1 LRVYVTNKRNQPLMP
16 TTPKKA
22 RLLLGAGKAKV
33 VNQIPFTIQLLYA
46 TGEHI
51 QVISLGIDA
60 GTKHIGVSATSEKEV
75 LFEAEIIL
83 RTDVVELLATRRA
96 FRRARRSRK
105 TRYRQ
110 AQFQNRRRP
119 EGWLAPSVQ
128 NKVNTHLKIIHQVH
142 RILPVEQITIEVA
155 QFDIQKVNHP
165 DIEGVGYQQG
175 EQLGFWNVRE
185 YVFFRDGHQCQHC
198 RGRSRD
204 PILNVHH
211 IESRKTGGDAPNN
224 LITLCESCHHHIHRE
239 GLEHLFQRL
248 RQSLRDATQMT
259 IMRWFIYNKVKE
271 SYPVADIT
279 YGYLTKNTRICS
291 ELEKSHL
298 VDARC
303 ISGNPLDK
311 PPKQTF
317 YIKQVRKNN
326 RQLHKATIMKGGIRK
341 ASKAAKYVK
350 GFQLFDKVRFD
361 GFKCFI
367 FGRRKTGYFDLRLLD
382 GTKVHAS
389 ASYKRLVLVQKSKTL
404 LWEQKVV

>member
-1 LRVYVTNKRNQPLMP
+1 
-16 TTPKKA
+16 
-22 RLLLGAGKAKV
+22 
-33 VNQIPFTIQLLYA
+33 
-46 TGEHI
+46 
-51 QVISLGIDA
+51 
-60 GTKHIGVSATSEKEV
+60 
-75 LFEAEIIL
+75 
-83 RTDVVELLATRRA
+83 
-96 FRRARRSRK
+96 
-105 TRYRQ
+105 
-110 AQFQNRRRP
+110 
-119 EGWLAPSVQ
+119 LAPSVQ

-303 ISGNPLDK
+303 ISGNPLAK